1 MDSLFWQAV
10 VVQLFQVTLLIG
22 IVGFASRLLRHR
34 YPNVVYG
41 LWCVVFIKC
50 LTPPLIPAPIGLFSW
65 QEPVFFA
72 DAMPLVTAPARE
84 SNRTEITSRATRET
98 ADIVL
103 VSVEDFEEKLAEA
116 TPVPTSPESA
126 ADDSR
131 TAAKL
136 GDDAHLTAEGD
147 PGVLSKKPSFAPF
160 FLLSAIVWLTGFL
173 IVLGRGAIQ
182 WRALYRAMRKR
193 QVPAEPWLE
202 TMHGRLNETIC
213 PDRKVKLLVT
223 DRQFGPMVAGWRRP
237 IVVLPQSLL
246 QRLTTGQA
254 EMIVAHELV
263 HVRRGDT
270 LLCLLQYLTAAIW
283 WFHPLVW
290 WANRKTDEL
299 AERCCDLEVLGHLR
313 CHPPAYVRSL
323 LRVIEMRK
331 QVTLIAGA
339 AGVNPS
345 NVTVDRLKW
354 VAVQAGAGKPAG
366 RSALLTAI
374 LAAMLV
380 LPAAGFGMLQ
390 EHPRLSS
397 PELLDV
403 SVEREATKAYENR
416 DFETAARLYAKLS
429 ADSPHNGQVWARYA
443 NSLQK
448 LGRHEESLAPFE
460 KASSIVHRGLSITLM
475 RWAGS
480 LCMTGDTEGALK
492 KISASL
498 DAGFS
503 LNESLASNPLFAAI
517 LENPDFI
524 ALAKRHDDARQSGQ
538 GRAPGLG
545 LAPVDEPGTGMTIRE
560 IDAESLK
567 RIAFLEGNWQVLDKD
582 GQTVGSVEFTK
593 DVKEQ
598 ILLGSWK
605 EGDNE
610 PVSWRILYDPRGD
623 LWILNQDAEG
633 APANLAGSLNEQNR
647 SLALEGFV
655 NDANGVAV
663 DCKWELSQESEGRLL
678 LRKCTAEAGVGN
690 WSDWELRYLS
700 RASAQ

>member
-1 MDSLFWQAV
+1 VDSLFWQAV
-10 VVQLFQVTLLIG
+10 VVQLLQVTLLIG
-22 IVGFASRLLRHR
+22 IVGLVSHLMRHR
-34 YPNVVYG
+34 YPHVVYG

-50 LTPPLIPAPIGLFSW
+50 LTPPLIPAPFGLFSW
-65 QEPVFFA
+65 QQPVFFA
-72 DAMPLVTAPARE
+72 DAMRSLPAPARD
-84 SNRTEITSRATRET
+84 SNRTERTSRTPRDT
-98 ADIVL
+98 AGIVL
-103 VSVEDFEEKLAEA
+103 VSVDDCEVQLAETA
-116 TPVPTSPESA
+116 PVPSSPESA
-126 ADDSR
+126 AADAL
-131 TAAKL
+131 TVTKP
-136 GDDAHLTAEGD
+136 GDGAQLSAEGT
-147 PGVLSKKPSFAPF
+147 PGILKKERSLARFM
-160 FLLSAIVWLTGFL
+160 LLAVIVWLAGFL

-182 WRALYRAMRKR
+182 WRAFYRAMRIR
-193 QVPAEPWLE
+193 QVPVDPWLE
-202 TMHGRLNETIC
+202 MMHCHLNETIC

-223 DRQFGPMVAGWRRP
+223 DQQFGPMVAGWRRP

-270 LLCLLQYLTAAIW
+270 LLGLLQYLTAAIW

-354 VAVQAGAGKPAG
+354 VAVQAGAAKPAG

-390 EHPRLSS
+390 EHPRLNS
-397 PELLDV
+397 PELQDV
-403 SVEREATKAYENR
+403 SVEREASNAYENR
-416 DFETAARLYAKLS
+416 DFETAARLYGRLS
-429 ADSPHNGQVWARYA
+429 VDSPHNGQVWARYA

-448 LGRHEESLAPFE
+448 LGRHEESLVPFE
-460 KASSIVHRGLSITLM
+460 KAAAIVHRGLSVTIM
-475 RWAGS
+475 RWAGA

-492 KISASL
+492 RIAESL
-498 DAGFS
+498 NAGFS
-503 LNESLASNPLFAAI
+503 LNESLTDNPLFAAI
-517 LENPDFI
+517 RENPDFI
-524 ALAKRHDDARQSGQ
+524 ALAKRHDDSRQAARGKMQ
-538 GRAPGLG
+538 GLG
-545 LAPVDEPGTGMTIRE
+545 LAPVEDPGSGVTTRE
-560 IDAESLK
+560 IDMESLK
-567 RIAFLEGNWQVLDKD
+567 RIAFLEGNWQVLDKE
-582 GQTVGSVEFTK
+582 GQTVGSVEFTN

-605 EGDNE
+605 QGENE
-610 PVSWRILYDPRGD
+610 PVASRIFYDPRGD
-623 LWILNQDAEG
+623 IWIMNQEAG
-633 APANLAGSLNEQNR
+633 GSSLNLAGSLDQQNR
-647 SLALEGFV
+647 SLVLEGFIS
-655 NDANGVAV
+655 DSNGVV
-663 DCKWELSQESEGRLL
+663 IDCKWELSRESEGKLL
-678 LRKCTAEAGVGN
+678 MRKCTSEDGGGK
-690 WSDWELRYLS
+690 WSDWELRYLT
-700 RASAQ
+700 RANGQ